1 MPRFEGIR
9 AGYVGRVDH
18 SVPLVESRA
27 AVPEQVQFQFDGAM
41 RGLFPPLPERVSELR
56 DALGGTNKAA
66 QAIGVTPRSIQRYI
80 AAEEQRGS
88 QSRRAGYEKREGIV
102 RKLQEAAFPHL
113 TGGRRAAIEREGVRV
128 TGVGSLRI
136 GSYTETRFIS
146 IKLPGKGWKTILRH
160 WDAGDRKGAAKAF
173 QSWFGRTYGRTGG
186 KPKGQRREDFTW
198 AYLQE
203 LTFEPPE

>member
-9 AGYVGRVDH
+9 RGYVGKVAQNI
-18 SVPLVESRA
+18 PLVHSDA
-27 AVPEQVQFQFDGAM
+27 IVPEEVQFEFDHAM
-41 RGLFPPLPERVSELR
+41 VNLFPPLPERISELR

-66 QAIGVTPRSIQRYI
+66 RAIGVTPRSLQRYI
-80 AAEEQRGS
+80 AGEEHRSS
-88 QSRRAGYEKREGIV
+88 QARRADFAKREGII
-102 RKLQEAAFPHL
+102 RKLQEAAFPDL
-113 TGGRRAAIEREGVRV
+113 TGGRRRAIEREGVTV

-136 GSYTETRFIS
+136 GTYTENRFIS
-146 IKLPGKGWKTILRH
+146 LRLPGKAWKTILRH
-160 WDAGDRKGAAKAF
+160 WDAGDKKGAARAF
-173 QSWFGRTYGRTGG
+173 QQWFGRTYGRAGG